1 MKGVVRLHFFAGQ
14 KRPGPL
20 LRFSMI
26 ARYVCLSRPVAEY
39 LSYFQISETFV
50 YVTHSF
56 VMAIYSSM
64 VAHCQIVEIWRHLA
78 TSVACVLRFIIA
90 RHMFIYDNFNILL
103 SKSCSCIATPWY
115 YTRTWWFEAILY
127 IHYNNNISQQIIV
140 FTLYIAKCATMVSRI
155 SWWENRQPIVY
166 WKTIVN
172 HCRTRLVTQEGST
185 IS

>member
-1 MKGVVRLHFFAGQ
+1 
-14 KRPGPL
+14 
-20 LRFSMI
+20 MI
-26 ARYVCLSRPVAEY
+26 ARYVCLSWPVAEY
-39 LSYFQISETFV
+39 LRSYFQISETFV

-103 SKSCSCIATPWY
+103 SKSCSCIAIPWY

-155 SWWENRQPIVY
+155 SWCELILLQLTFLPPAEMNHSDMAVGPRVWRGGGQ
-166 WKTIVN
+166 KAGGVN
-172 HCRTRLVTQEGST
+172 KRAD
-185 IS
+185 

>member
-1 MKGVVRLHFFAGQ
+1 
-14 KRPGPL
+14 
-20 LRFSMI
+20 MI
-26 ARYVCLSRPVAEY
+26 ARYVCLSWPVAEY
-39 LSYFQISETFV
+39 LQSYFQISETFV

-155 SWWENRQPIVY
+155 SWCNTLYSVRHPKAAPLYRSQDTVFGHNTDRSNMKPRKI
-166 WKTIVN
+166 
-172 HCRTRLVTQEGST
+172 RRFMQ
-185 IS
+185 

>member
-1 MKGVVRLHFFAGQ
+1 MFSCIIV
-14 KRPGPL
+14 L
-20 LRFSMI
+20 LYSHI
-26 ARYVCLSRPVAEY
+26 
-39 LSYFQISETFV
+39 
-50 YVTHSF
+50 
-56 VMAIYSSM
+56 AIYSSM

-140 FTLYIAKCATMVSRI
+140 LTLYIAKCATMVSRI
-155 SWWENRQPIVY
+155 SWWNYTWVMRSKWWV
-166 WKTIVN
+166 KTRIFMSN
-172 HCRTRLVTQEGST
+172 GTLVTRVRT
-185 IS
+185 